1 MILMIQVFM
10 AIACLI
16 EMFATTWPQ
25 WMAAKMMNVSPPV
38 LRVHH
43 DKLNSLGFLRRYQS
57 SHVDDL
63 HLRDRTHPGGSTD
76 V

>member
-25 WMAAKMMNVSPPV
+25 WMAAKMMNVSQVCRGVIGV
-38 LRVHH
+38 L
-43 DKLNSLGFLRRYQS
+43 LTGAGFLSRYQS
-57 SHVDDL
+57 SHVDDI
-63 HLRDRTHPGGSTD
+63 HQ
-76 V
+76 